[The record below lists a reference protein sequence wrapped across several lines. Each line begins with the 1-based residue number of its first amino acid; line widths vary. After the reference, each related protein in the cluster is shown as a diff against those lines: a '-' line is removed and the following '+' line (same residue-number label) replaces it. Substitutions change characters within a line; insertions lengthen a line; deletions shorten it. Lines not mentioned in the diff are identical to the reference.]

1 MPKIN
6 SIDCRQLFE
15 LRNEVPLVDVRS
27 ESEFSSGH
35 IPGAANIPLL
45 RDEDRKIV
53 GTDYKQRGRAE
64 AIRSGFRLVGPRLA
78 DMVDQAIAMAEG
90 KELVIHCWRGGMRS
104 SNFAQFVGMAG
115 IGSWILSGGYKS
127 YRQEAQHYFQKP
139 FQLILLSGCTGSG
152 KSEVLRALHEK
163 GEQILDLEK
172 LANHKGS
179 AFGGLMMPPQPTTEQ
194 FENLLF
200 EEIRTLNVEKPVWVE
215 DESIAVG
222 RVFIPSSFWTTMRRS
237 PVVMLNLDKSVRIQ
251 RLVDEYGPADRDEFL
266 EAMTKITKKLGGQH
280 FKTAK
285 EKLEQDQMPEVM
297 EILLTYYDKA
307 YTNSMQRRN
316 PENRGAVDWDGKNA
330 NRAAED
336 LIQLSKQ
343 TTSY

>member
-1 MPKIN
+1 MIK

-15 LRNEVPLVDVRS
+15 LRENVPLIDVRS
-27 ESEFSSGH
+27 ESEFDSGH
-35 IPGAANIPLL
+35 IPGAINIPLL
-45 RDEDRKIV
+45 RDEERKIV

-64 AIRSGFRLVGPRLA
+64 AIRSGFRLVGPRLG
-78 DMVDQAIAMAEG
+78 DMIDEATAVTPK
-90 KELVIHCWRGGMRS
+90 KELMIHCWRGGMRS

-115 IGSWILSGGYKS
+115 VKSWVLTGGYKA
-127 YRQEAQHYFQKP
+127 YRQEAQSQFQKP
-139 FQLILLSGCTGSG
+139 LKLILLSGCTGSG
-152 KSEVLRALHEK
+152 KSEVLRALRQK

-200 EEIRTLNVEKPVWVE
+200 EEIRPLDVEKPVWVE

-222 RVFIPSSFWTTMRRS
+222 RVFIPSSFWSTMRKS
-237 PVVMLNLDKSVRIQ
+237 PVMMLNLDRDVRIQ

-280 FKTAK
+280 FNAAK
-285 EKLEQDQMPEVM
+285 EKLVQNQMPEVM

-316 PENRGAVDWDGKNA
+316 PENIGAIDWDGKSA
-330 NRAAED
+330 DEAAQN

-343 TTSY
+343 TTLF